1 MRLLYKNKPES
12 YTLSLSNAGILPIA
26 GVTFAKDDEITR
38 FKEDLTDIEYS
49 LLPGETANIST
60 EISCRYAGGY
70 VAGLTRITITDCFGW
85 IGVIVSI
92 CFFASPIFQ
101 YINLL
106 KKKIDYQ
113 KINIV
118 IIIGNYISSIVWL
131 IYGYQIKIKQLT
143 VCYSIG
149 ALICLIW
156 IWIYLVQM
164 GKKKMT
170 QALIFTMVLSALT
183 FALFIILTVVIND
196 KKILGEVCF
205 IVCSLSYISPTQLLI
220 KVLNSKDYKIIP
232 FYSAIISAV
241 GYGSWTIFG
250 LFKFNANI
258 IIPNLVGLGF
268 ALAQII
274 LYRVYKNQ
282 KPLAEELGNIS
293 TSVIGAMKNVVEKTV
308 EIANSINPNAS
319 TNNNAPPANVEVV
332 GNINKNSIN
341 NNKSDE
347 INFNTNTESV
357 NNENQ
362 TNIDFNTNLETNIG
376 INDNNNKGDN
386 RIEGPNA

>member
-1 MRLLYKNKPES
+1 M
-12 YTLSLSNAGILPIA
+12 
-26 GVTFAKDDEITR
+26 V
-38 FKEDLTDIEYS
+38 
-49 LLPGETANIST
+49 
-60 EISCRYAGGY
+60 
-70 VAGLTRITITDCFGW
+70 TITDCFGW

-101 YINLL
+101 FINLL

-319 TNNNAPPANVEVV
+319 TNDNAPPANVEVV

>member
-1 MRLLYKNKPES
+1 M
-12 YTLSLSNAGILPIA
+12 
-26 GVTFAKDDEITR
+26 V
-38 FKEDLTDIEYS
+38 
-49 LLPGETANIST
+49 
-60 EISCRYAGGY
+60 
-70 VAGLTRITITDCFGW
+70 TITDCFGW

-101 YINLL
+101 FINLL

-113 KINIV
+113 KINII

-131 IYGYQIKIKQLT
+131 IYGYQIEIKQLT

-149 ALICLIW
+149 ALICLVW
-156 IWIYLVQM
+156 IWIYLVKM

-170 QALIFTMVLSALT
+170 QALIYTMVLSSLT

-232 FYSAIISAV
+232 LYSAIISAV

-319 TNNNAPPANVEVV
+319 QNDNAAPGNVVE
-332 GNINKNSIN
+332 NINKNSIN

-362 TNIDFNTNLETNIG
+362 TNLDFNTNLETNIG
-376 INDNNNKGDN
+376 INDNNNKGND
-386 RIEGPNA
+386 RIEGPNE